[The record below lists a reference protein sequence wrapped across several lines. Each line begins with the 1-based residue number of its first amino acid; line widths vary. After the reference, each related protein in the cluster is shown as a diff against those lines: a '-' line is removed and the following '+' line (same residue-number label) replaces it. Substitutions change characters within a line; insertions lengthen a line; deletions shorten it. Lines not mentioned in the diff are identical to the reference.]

1 MVTDDEFV
9 KGETM
14 SICGSTEEDES
25 CLKVHLVMTHKSNNP
40 EQLLRTL
47 QNSGSDAPKL
57 GAIPK
62 TTVSDMKITK
72 EKKSGVTCLTKGRIA
87 HEGAEGS
94 MIKLGKGNGKGWTS
108 AKLAEKI
115 QETGKKKRASQ
126 GSKDPKNDRS
136 KPKTCT
142 DSPPSKKGR
151 RSFPVVAMTR
161 VRSNYGETLSICLP
175 YTYKCRSGRC
185 SKRDFS
191 RQDP

>member
-1 MVTDDEFV
+1 
-9 KGETM
+9 
-14 SICGSTEEDES
+14 
-25 CLKVHLVMTHKSNNP
+25 
-40 EQLLRTL
+40 
-47 QNSGSDAPKL
+47 
-57 GAIPK
+57 
-62 TTVSDMKITK
+62 MKITK

-142 DSPPSKKGR
+142 DSPPSKKGK

-161 VRSNYGETLSICLP
+161 VRSTARPHPSACHTLTSAEAAVAPKEIFHDKTPKPFQL
-175 YTYKCRSGRC
+175 TVD
-185 SKRDFS
+185 SKKGSCDDRG
-191 RQDP
+191 